1 MAKKTYTFQID
12 SKLDETLDGLKEDL
26 GKTSRADVFRLG
38 ITLLKVANEGKMK
51 GLKLTLSDDEDK
63 VQKEIV
69 IG

>member
-1 MAKKTYTFQID
+1 MAKKTFTVQID
-12 SKLDETLDGLKEDL
+12 SKLDQTLEELKEDL

-38 ITLLKVANEGKMK
+38 ITLLKVANEGKRK
-51 GLKLTLSDDEDK
+51 GLKLTLSDEDDK